1 LKTSVTYVAHVR
13 HLIHLINS
21 ARTTVDAMRVKARHR
36 MVCAAARLA
45 RRAYSIV
52 WQEQRATVVLDGHLL
67 FWPSQRNFCNFPDS
81 FQPQLCPKRLLA
93 APVRCAT
100 IIVPARFER

>member
-1 LKTSVTYVAHVR
+1 VKYVVHVWP
-13 HLIHLINS
+13 LIHFINS
-21 ARTTVDAMRVKARHR
+21 ARTNVDGMRVKARHF

-67 FWPSQRNFCNFPDS
+67 FCPSQRNFCNFPDS

-93 APVRCAT
+93 APRRCTT